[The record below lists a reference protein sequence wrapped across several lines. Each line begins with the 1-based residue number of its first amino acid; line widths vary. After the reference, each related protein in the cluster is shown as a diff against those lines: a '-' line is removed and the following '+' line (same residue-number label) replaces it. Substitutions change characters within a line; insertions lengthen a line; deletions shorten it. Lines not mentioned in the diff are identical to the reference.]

1 MVQNLDNDCDGRT
14 ENLRSNG
21 GAAQQMQGGLT
32 PRPRAR
38 KVGMR
43 CAQMRSS
50 CLRGACA
57 WIGVR
62 AAGAI
67 GLALCNFPLPMPLP
81 CAGIDYPAIVASG
94 DVRMEDGASDLD
106 QAPTTLQCSIPDDDN
121 HVCAQPATHTCTSC
135 GPMCKVTI
143 LESYLCQAHL
153 LRRHCMHTESFARVR
168 LLLQQRFCM
177 MSGWC

>member
-1 MVQNLDNDCDGRT
+1 MADDGVARHLTRQQGSMVQNLDNDCDGRT

-21 GAAQQMQGGLT
+21 GAAQQMQGVLT

-67 GLALCNFPLPMPLP
+67 GLATSLFRCPSRAQALIIPPSWHPETCAWRMARRTWTRHRRHGGAQFQTTTIMFAHSLQRTRARHADP
-81 CAGIDYPAIVASG
+81 CA
-94 DVRMEDGASDLD
+94 R
-106 QAPTTLQCSIPDDDN
+106 
-121 HVCAQPATHTCTSC
+121 
-135 GPMCKVTI
+135 
-143 LESYLCQAHL
+143 
-153 LRRHCMHTESFARVR
+153 
-168 LLLQQRFCM
+168 
-177 MSGWC
+177 